1 MKLSRLILP
10 LALLIMLNACTWKTD
25 NETGAKLQPTAAETR
40 AADEASLLKSS
51 RAAGV
56 SDAEALAA
64 KAEIDKVYD
73 ETSAKMEEAEAE
85 RNARMKQLRDE
96 ACVADCPDH

>member
-1 MKLSRLILP
+1 MKLSRLVLP
-10 LALLIMLNACTWKTD
+10 LLLIMLNACTWKTD
-25 NETGAKLQPTAAETR
+25 SETGAELPPTAAETR

-56 SDAEALAA
+56 SDSEALAA

-73 ETSAKMEEAEAE
+73 ETSAKMEEAEVE
-85 RNARMKQLRDE
+85 RNARMKQLRGE